1 MEIKQTNISGC
12 KIIEPIEYKDNRGF
26 FLETFQ
32 KNRYKDLAGIDSCS
46 WYEFSKKILY
56 HLDLKNKN
64 QISIKKIKT
73 KDLSL
78 NARRPKNS
86 SLDCKKFYEVFNFT
100 HSDLDQCIIRCID
113 KLKV

>member
-1 MEIKQTNISGC
+1 MSSQ
-12 KIIEPIEYKDNRGF
+12 
-26 FLETFQ
+26 
-32 KNRYKDLAGIDSCS
+32 
-46 WYEFSKKILY
+46 KKILY

-100 HSDLDQCIIRCID
+100 HSDLDQY
-113 KLKV
+113 